1 MVEKE
6 AKHPRLVRMFTRSLL
21 DSEGRAKA
29 LAHMT
34 CCIGDPMTIAFDHRI
49 SEAWSES
56 QWILDEMFDNGMCFF
71 EGYVLAVDLTALE
84 SPFSRLT
91 GDTSSIDFSSSV
103 WAESTS
109 EVDWDRTYPLED
121 YVKLFQSGQILMLQA
136 DYVCDCAG

>member
-1 MVEKE
+1 
-6 AKHPRLVRMFTRSLL
+6 
-21 DSEGRAKA
+21 
-29 LAHMT
+29 
-34 CCIGDPMTIAFDHRI
+34 MTIAFDHRI